1 MLYLIYYLGCRSSIN
16 KDGTM
21 EDCRIATPTT
31 PISPAGP
38 TASDL
43 RLSKLLE
50 ETLASFSMF
59 ESDEGMQARYLSCI
73 QYFILYFCKKVDYL

>member
-1 MLYLIYYLGCRSSIN
+1 
-16 KDGTM
+16 M